1 MSKKEFTP
9 AKSQKLTVPEVIE
22 YCKNNLGITFNL
34 MDEEKAK
41 SFLEKNNFFFRLKQY
56 CSTCTKL
63 VSSPRVKEMTLK
75 EIKDFFDDRMV
86 YRKQYFYFHRL
97 IRLSH
102 LMAGKH
108 RSFRF
113 APETFFSKKTI
124 GYSLCSIYHEA

>member
-9 AKSQKLTVPEVIE
+9 AKPKKLTVPKVIE

-41 SFLEKNNFFFRLKQY
+41 SFLEKNNFFFRIKQY

-86 YRKQYFYFHRL
+86 YRKQYFENKPDIKNAY
-97 IRLSH
+97 
-102 LMAGKH
+102 
-108 RSFRF
+108 RF
-113 APETFFSKKTI
+113 ARRI
-124 GYSLCSIYHEA
+124 LDYYSEKSVKE